1 MKLETQAIH
10 AGHQIDPA
18 SSAVMPPIYL
28 STTFERQP
36 DGSYPHGYNYSRH
49 TNPNRQAL
57 EECLASLEGG
67 ADAAA
72 FASGS
77 AAMMTIL
84 QALAPGDHVIAP
96 DDLYFGIRQLL
107 QDIFIPWGLQVTFV
121 DTTVPGQVEQAL
133 RTETK
138 LIMIET
144 PSNPLIKVTD
154 IRAMAGLA
162 QRAGAC
168 LVCDNTIAT
177 PVLQRPFDFGA
188 DLIVHATTK
197 YLGGHGDVLGGAII
211 ARSASGL
218 WEKIRHIQKVGGAA
232 PSPFEC
238 WLTLRGIQTLPYR
251 VRAQA
256 ENALQVAQFLAG
268 HPAVERVH
276 YPGLASA
283 AGHQVA
289 CQQMSGFGGLL
300 SFEVKGGQAEAMAV
314 AARVSIITRATS
326 FGGTHSLIEHRAS
339 VEAPGSTTP
348 VNLLRLS
355 IGLENGADLIADL
368 AQALAG

>member
-49 TNPNRQAL
+49 GNPNRHAL
-57 EECLASLEGG
+57 EQCLAALEGG
-67 ADAAA
+67 VDAAA

-77 AAMMTIL
+77 VAMMTVL
-84 QALAPGDHVIAP
+84 QALSPGDHVIAP

-121 DTTVPGQVEQAL
+121 DTTAPGQVEAAL
-133 RTETK
+133 RAETR

-154 IRAMAGLA
+154 IRATAGLA
-162 QRAGAC
+162 HQAGAY

-177 PVLQRPFDFGA
+177 PVLQRPFDLGA

-197 YLGGHGDVLGGAII
+197 YLGGHSDVLGGAIV
-211 ARSASGL
+211 ARSESGL
-218 WEKIRHIQKVGGAA
+218 WERIRHIQKVGGAV

-256 ENALQVAQFLAG
+256 ENALRVAQFLAN

-276 YPGLASA
+276 YPGLDSA

-314 AARVSIITRATS
+314 AARVNLITRATS
-326 FGGTHSLIEHRAS
+326 FGGSHSLIEHRAS

-348 VNLLRLS
+348 ESLLRLS
-355 IGLENGADLIADL
+355 IGLENGDDLIADL
-368 AQALAG
+368 AQALAA